1 MTTAEQRHPKF
12 IIDYNSS
19 HECLWNGPTWPY
31 ATSITL
37 TAVANILNDP
47 NAKIVEDKILVNPK
61 EIKNIENKNKIG
73 NKNNLERNASIENIR
88 QYITK
93 KDYFNILR
101 TFALSHR
108 RKINM
113 EEKEHNE
120 KLKKEKLIENNIS
133 DKRTLTETIPVIKNK
148 AENKVVF
155 WIDEN
160 LNPKTGEFLFS

>member
-1 MTTAEQRHPKF
+1 M
-12 IIDYNSS
+12 
-19 HECLWNGPTWPY
+19 
-31 ATSITL
+31 
-37 TAVANILNDP
+37 ANVLNDP
-47 NAKIVEDKILVNPK
+47 NAKTVEDKILVNPK
-61 EIKNIENKNKIG
+61 DIKSIENKNKIG
-73 NKNNLERNASIENIR
+73 NKNNLQSNASIENIR

-113 EEKEHNE
+113 KEKEHNE
-120 KLKKEKLIENNIS
+120 KLKRKKLIENNIS
-133 DKRTLTETIPVIKNK
+133 DKRTLTETIKDKV
-148 AENKVVF
+148 ENKVVF

>member
-1 MTTAEQRHPKF
+1 M
-12 IIDYNSS
+12 
-19 HECLWNGPTWPY
+19 
-31 ATSITL
+31 
-37 TAVANILNDP
+37 ANILNDP
-47 NAKIVEDKILVNPK
+47 NAKTVEDKILVNPK

-108 RKINM
+108 RKINTK
-113 EEKEHNE
+113 EKEHNE
-120 KLKKEKLIENNIS
+120 KLKKKKLIENNIS

-148 AENKVVF
+148 VENKVVF

>member
-1 MTTAEQRHPKF
+1 M
-12 IIDYNSS
+12 
-19 HECLWNGPTWPY
+19 
-31 ATSITL
+31 
-37 TAVANILNDP
+37 ANILNDP

-61 EIKNIENKNKIG
+61 EIKNIENKSKIG

-113 EEKEHNE
+113 KEKEHNE
-120 KLKKEKLIENNIS
+120 KLKRKKLIENNIS
-133 DKRTLTETIPVIKNK
+133 DKRTLTETIKNK
-148 AENKVVF
+148 VENKVVF